1 MDAAFSIF
9 ASKLSGEGQNIEGL
23 VPSTLFKE
31 LKERICQSLNL
42 HTYDTQVFF
51 KQRVLEQADEGQQIG
66 DLGMGE
72 GAELEVVTC
81 SFCRA
86 LPGRWEPAVED
97 YSAWM
102 RRMTIAE
109 DGTFTCQS
117 GDITDGLVRLVS
129 AQERKVNLK
138 RTCHDALS
146 WGTLWA
152 PLRVGDHSQF
162 ADVGC
167 FCRVFLS

>member
-1 MDAAFSIF
+1 MCVYIYIYIA
-9 ASKLSGEGQNIEGL
+9 
-23 VPSTLFKE
+23 P
-31 LKERICQSLNL
+31 
-42 HTYDTQVFF
+42 
-51 KQRVLEQADEGQQIG
+51 
-66 DLGMGE
+66 

-138 RTCHDALS
+138 RTCHDAN
-146 WGTLWA
+146 
-152 PLRVGDHSQF
+152 DHVFVLDEDEGSSMVIQTRRWDVHRGLTKQAFCLAGSQWDSMGAQIDF
-162 ADVGC
+162 NLNPDQPWLFSPPV
-167 FCRVFLS
+167 